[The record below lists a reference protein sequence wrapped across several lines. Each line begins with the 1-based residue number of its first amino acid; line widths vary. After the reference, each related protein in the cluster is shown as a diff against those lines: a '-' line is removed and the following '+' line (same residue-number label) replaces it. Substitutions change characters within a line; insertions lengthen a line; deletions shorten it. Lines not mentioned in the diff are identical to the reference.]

1 MLENNNNKFS
11 TKQVIDALITLDKCN
26 KIEEIS
32 SRISHLT
39 KLYPYSHEIYQTVG
53 VIFLK
58 NGNFIK
64 IFFGNFR
71 YRQKLFTK

>member
-1 MLENNNNKFS
+1 MLENNINNFS
-11 TKQVIDALITLDKCN
+11 PKQVIDALITLDKCN

-53 VIFLK
+53 VIFLR
-58 NGNFIK
+58 NGNYFEAK
-64 IFFGNFR
+64 QNFGN
-71 YRQKLFTK
+71 